1 MYKSCKIY
9 IVSWLVVLKGI
20 FLVISSVSLLLLL
33 MFVRMVVLLLFFNFS
48 LLYKISSYQKTCVQC
63 YKHLFSL
70 QYKSYM
76 NRPIIALFI
85 GFLFLFWET
94 NTHRRESERGSNT
107 KTHYNSTKNP
117 RCIALYYF
125 RNIFSK
131 KKKKTFWN
139 IKFIT
144 FVTHLD

>member
-1 MYKSCKIY
+1 M
-9 IVSWLVVLKGI
+9 VSWLVVLKGI
-20 FLVISSVSLLLLL
+20 FLVISSISLLLLL
-33 MFVRMVVLLLFFNFS
+33 MFVRMVVLLLFLNFS

-85 GFLFLFWET
+85 GFFFWET
-94 NTHRRESERGSNT
+94 NTHRRESERDSNT
-107 KTHYNSTKNP
+107 KAHYNSTQKP

-125 RNIFSK
+125 HNIFSQ
-131 KKKKTFWN
+131 KKKTFWN

>member
-1 MYKSCKIY
+1 M
-9 IVSWLVVLKGI
+9 VSWLVVLKGI

-33 MFVRMVVLLLFFNFS
+33 MFVRMVLLLLFLNFS

-85 GFLFLFWET
+85 GFFFFFEKQ
-94 NTHRRESERGSNT
+94 THTEGRVKEVLIQRHTTTPLKSLD
-107 KTHYNSTKNP
+107 
-117 RCIALYYF
+117 AQLYITF
-125 RNIFSK
+125 VTFFIK
-131 KKKKTFWN
+131 KKKKKKKLFET
-139 IKFIT
+139 
-144 FVTHLD
+144 